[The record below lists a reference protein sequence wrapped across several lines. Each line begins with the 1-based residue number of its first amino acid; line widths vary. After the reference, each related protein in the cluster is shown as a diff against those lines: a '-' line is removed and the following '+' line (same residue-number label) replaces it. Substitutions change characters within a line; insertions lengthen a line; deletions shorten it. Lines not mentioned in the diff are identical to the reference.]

1 MQAFNSNDKRT
12 FSKGLRNALGHCGKQ
27 ALDSNNKC
35 TFTGPPENI
44 KGAFV
49 CATKALQLGDWQSLG
64 CSRGAPICDAVHLDQ
79 LMSKFD
85 LKPQTTH
92 SLVCKLWRRPRWAR

>member
-1 MQAFNSNDKRT
+1 MLLVVPCLTMQAFNSNDKRT

-64 CSRGAPICDAVHLDQ
+64 CSRGAQGVGPH
-79 LMSKFD
+79 
-85 LKPQTTH
+85 
-92 SLVCKLWRRPRWAR
+92 RPEPPG